1 MAVSGTVSMT
11 VFNTR
16 KVIDHAYRRC
26 RIPPEGISSEQLA
39 FALDTLYLILSML
52 ANRGLQLWCIERYL
66 MPLYQAQGLITMPNG
81 IVDILN
87 TNLRT
92 VEVVNTPGAINTTT
106 STTYQTQFPT
116 ATQVTT
122 IGIEWSGAST
132 SYALETSSDGVT
144 WTTLATESDPG
155 AVANDVTWV
164 DVQGSLATLY
174 FRVRAT
180 VGVLN
185 QSQVL
190 LANMPNEIPMAR
202 LNRDDYV
209 NLPNKAFQG
218 RPLQFWCDRTLNNPV
233 LYLWPVPSDQF
244 VTAQVVVWVKRYIM
258 DVGKMTQEIEVPQR
272 WFDAIVYLLAARIAE
287 ETPTVD
293 PQMIAIMDQKA
304 QRSLLEAENEER
316 DDSPIYLTPNIAV
329 YTR

>member
-26 RIPPEGISSEQLA
+26 RIPPEGISSEQID
-39 FALDTLYLILSML
+39 FALDTLYLVLSML

-66 MPLYQAQGLITMPNG
+66 MPLYEAQGLITMPNG

-92 VEVVNTPGAINTTT
+92 IEVVNENTTDTTT
-106 STTYQTQFPT
+106 STTYTTIFP
-116 ATQVTT
+116 AQTQVTVV
-122 IGIEWSGAST
+122 GIEWSGAST
-132 SYALETSSDGVT
+132 SYALETSNNGTT
-144 WTTLATESDPG
+144 WTTLSTQDNPNTTAG
-155 AVANDVTWV
+155 MVTWV
-164 DVQGSLATLY
+164 DVQGSLATTY

-180 VGVLN
+180 TGVLN
-185 QSQVL
+185 QTQVI
-190 LANMPNEIPMAR
+190 LANTPNEIPMAR

-209 NLPNKAFQG
+209 NLPNKTFEG
-218 RPLQFWCDRTLNNPV
+218 RPLQFWCDRQLNNPV
-233 LYLWPVPSDQF
+233 LYLWPVPSAQF

-258 DVGKMTQEIEVPQR
+258 DVGTMTQEIEVPQR
-272 WFDAIVYLLAARIAE
+272 WYDSIVYVLAARLAE

-293 PQMIAIMDQKA
+293 PQMIAILDQKA

>member
-1 MAVSGTVSMT
+1 MT

-26 RIPPEGISSEQLA
+26 RIPPEGISSEQID
-39 FALDTLYLILSML
+39 FALDTLYLVLSML

-66 MPLYQAQGLITMPNG
+66 MPLYEAQGLITMPNG

-92 VEVVNTPGAINTTT
+92 IEVVNENTTDTTT
-106 STTYQTQFPT
+106 STTYTTIFP
-116 ATQVTT
+116 AQTQVTV

-132 SYALETSSDGVT
+132 SYALETSNDGTT
-144 WTTLATESDPG
+144 WTTLSTQDNPNVTAGT
-155 AVANDVTWV
+155 VTWV
-164 DVQGSLATLY
+164 DVQGSLATTY

-180 VGVLN
+180 TGVLN
-185 QSQVL
+185 QTQVIF
-190 LANMPNEIPMAR
+190 ANTPNEIPMAR

-209 NLPNKAFQG
+209 NLPNKTFEG
-218 RPLQFWCDRTLNNPV
+218 RPLQFWCDRQLNNPV
-233 LYLWPVPSDQF
+233 LYLWPVPSAQF

-258 DVGKMTQEIEVPQR
+258 DVGTMTQEIEVPQR
-272 WFDAIVYLLAARIAE
+272 WYDSIVYVLAARLAE

-293 PQMIAIMDQKA
+293 PQMIAILDQKA
-304 QRSLLEAENEER
+304 QRALLESENEER
-316 DDSPIYLTPNIAV
+316 DNSPIYLTPNIAV

>member
-26 RIPPEGISSEQLA
+26 RIPPEGISSEQID
-39 FALDTLYLILSML
+39 FALDTLYLVLSML

-92 VEVVNTPGAINTTT
+92 IEVVNENTTDTTT
-106 STTYQTQFPT
+106 STTYTTIFPT
-116 ATQVTT
+116 ETQVTVV
-122 IGIEWSGAST
+122 GIEWSGAST
-132 SYALETSSDGVT
+132 AYALETSTNGTT
-144 WTTLATESDPG
+144 WTTVSTQSNPNT
-155 AVANDVTWV
+155 VANEVTWV
-164 DVQGSLATLY
+164 DIQGSLATTY

-180 VGVLN
+180 TGVLN
-185 QSQVL
+185 QTQVIM
-190 LANMPNEIPMAR
+190 ANTPNEIPMAR

-209 NLPNKAFQG
+209 NLPNKTFEG
-218 RPLQFWCDRTLNNPV
+218 RPLQFWCDRQLNNPV
-233 LYLWPVPSDQF
+233 LFLWPVPSAQF

-258 DVGKMTQEIEVPQR
+258 DVGTMTQEIEVPQR
-272 WFDAIVYLLAARIAE
+272 WYDSIVYVLAARLAE

-293 PQMIAIMDQKA
+293 PQMIAILDQKA
-304 QRSLLEAENEER
+304 QRALLEAENEER

>member
-1 MAVSGTVSMT
+1 MAVSGTVSTT

-26 RIPPEGISSEQLA
+26 RVPPEGISSEQIS
-39 FALDTLYLILSML
+39 FALDSLYLVLSAL
-52 ANRGLQLWCIERYL
+52 ANRGLQLWCIEKEI
-66 MPLYQAQGLITMPNG
+66 MPLYQAQGLIEMPDG

-92 VEVVNTPGAINTTT
+92 LQEVTGTSTTT
-106 STTYQTQFPT
+106 STIYQTLFT
-116 ATQVTT
+116 TVTQVTNV
-122 IGIEWSGAST
+122 GVYWNGAST
-132 SYALETSSDGVT
+132 SYALETSDNGTT
-144 WTTLATESDPG
+144 WTTLATVPNPST
-155 AVANDVTWV
+155 VANEVTWT
-164 DVQGSLATLY
+164 DVEGSIATLY

-180 VGVLN
+180 TGVLN
-185 QSQVL
+185 QSDVFL
-190 LANMPNEIPMAR
+190 GNTPTEIPMAR

-218 RPLQFWCDRTLNNPV
+218 RPLQFWVNRQLNNPV

-244 VTAQVVVWVKRYIM
+244 IAAQVIVWVKRYIM
-258 DVGKMTQEIEVPQR
+258 DVGTMTQEIEIPQR
-272 WFDAIVYLLAARIAE
+272 WYDAVVYVLAARIAE

-293 PQMIAIMDQKA
+293 PQMMAILDQKA

>member
-1 MAVSGTVSMT
+1 VAVSGTVSMT

-26 RIPPEGISSEQLA
+26 RIPPEGISSEQID
-39 FALDTLYLILSML
+39 FALDTLYLVLSML

-92 VEVVNTPGAINTTT
+92 IEVVNENTTDTTT
-106 STTYQTQFPT
+106 STTYTTIFPT
-116 ATQVTT
+116 ETQVTVV
-122 IGIEWSGAST
+122 GIEWSGAST
-132 SYALETSSDGVT
+132 AYALETSTNGTT
-144 WTTLATESDPG
+144 WTTVSTQSNPNT
-155 AVANDVTWV
+155 VANEVTWV
-164 DVQGSLATLY
+164 DIQGSLATTY

-180 VGVLN
+180 TGVLN
-185 QSQVL
+185 QTQVIM
-190 LANMPNEIPMAR
+190 ANTPNEIPMAR

-209 NLPNKAFQG
+209 NLPNKTFEG
-218 RPLQFWCDRTLNNPV
+218 RPLQFWCDRQLNNPV
-233 LYLWPVPSDQF
+233 LYLWPVPSAQF

-258 DVGKMTQEIEVPQR
+258 DVGTMTQEIEVPQR
-272 WFDAIVYLLAARIAE
+272 WYDSIVYVLAARLAE

-293 PQMIAIMDQKA
+293 PQMIAILDQKA
-304 QRSLLEAENEER
+304 QRALLEAENEER

>member
-26 RIPPEGISSEQLA
+26 RIPPEGISSEQID
-39 FALDTLYLILSML
+39 FALDTLYLVLSML

-66 MPLYQAQGLITMPNG
+66 MPLYEAQGLITMPNG

-92 VEVVNTPGAINTTT
+92 IEVVNENTTDTTT
-106 STTYQTQFPT
+106 STTYTTIFP
-116 ATQVTT
+116 AQTQVTV

-132 SYALETSSDGVT
+132 SYALETSNNGTT
-144 WTTLATESDPG
+144 WTTLSTQDNPNATAG
-155 AVANDVTWV
+155 TVTWV
-164 DVQGSLATLY
+164 DVQGSLATTY

-180 VGVLN
+180 TGVLN
-185 QSQVL
+185 QTQVIF
-190 LANMPNEIPMAR
+190 ANTPNEIPMAR

-209 NLPNKAFQG
+209 NLPNKTFEG
-218 RPLQFWCDRTLNNPV
+218 RPLQFWCDRQLNNPV
-233 LYLWPVPSDQF
+233 LYLWPVPSAQF

-258 DVGKMTQEIEVPQR
+258 DVGTMTQEIEVPQR
-272 WFDAIVYLLAARIAE
+272 WYDSIVYVLAARLAE

-293 PQMIAIMDQKA
+293 PQMIAILDQKA
-304 QRSLLEAENEER
+304 QRALLESENEER

>member
-1 MAVSGTVSMT
+1 MAVSGTVSTT

-26 RIPPEGISSEQLA
+26 RIPPEGISSEQIS
-39 FALDTLYLILSML
+39 FALDTLYLVLSAL
-52 ANRGLQLWCIERYL
+52 ANRGLQLWCIERFL
-66 MPLYQAQGLITMPNG
+66 MPLYQAQGLMTLPDG
-81 IVDILN
+81 VVDILN

-92 VEVVNTPGAINTTT
+92 VEVSNANTTNTST
-106 STTYQTQFPT
+106 STTYQTLFPA

-122 IGIEWSGAST
+122 VGIEWSGAST
-132 SYALETSSDGVT
+132 AYALETSSDGAT
-144 WTTLATESDPG
+144 WTTVATEDNPN

-164 DVQGSLATLY
+164 DIQGSLATLY

-180 VGVLN
+180 TGTLN
-185 QSQVL
+185 QTQVL
-190 LANMPNEIPMAR
+190 LANTPNEIPMAR

-209 NLPNKAFQG
+209 NLPNKAFEG
-218 RPLQFWCDRTLNNPV
+218 RPLQFWVDRLLNNPV
-233 LYLWPVPSDQF
+233 LYLWPVPSAQF

-258 DVGKMTQEIEVPQR
+258 DVGTMTQEIEIPQR
-272 WFDAIVYLLAARIAE
+272 WYDAIVYVLASRLAE

-293 PQMIAIMDQKA
+293 PQMIAILDQKA
-304 QRSLLEAENEER
+304 QRALLEAENEER

>member
-1 MAVSGTVSMT
+1 MAVSGTVSTT

-16 KVIDHAYRRC
+16 KVVDHAYRRC
-26 RIPPEGISSEQLA
+26 RIPPEGISSEQIS

-52 ANRGLQLWCIERYL
+52 ANRGLQLWCIESYL
-66 MPLYQAQGLITMPNG
+66 MPLYQAQGLMTLPNG

-92 VEVVNTPGAINTTT
+92 VEVLNSTTTNTTT
-106 STTYQTQFPT
+106 STTYQTLFPST
-116 ATQVTT
+116 TQVTT
-122 IGIEWSGAST
+122 VGIEWSGAST
-132 SYALETSSDGVT
+132 AYALETSSDGATWLTVATQANPSVT
-144 WTTLATESDPG
+144 AG
-155 AVANDVTWV
+155 MVTWV
-164 DVQGSLATLY
+164 DIQGTLATLY

-180 VGVLN
+180 TGTLN
-185 QSQVL
+185 QTQVI

-218 RPLQFWCDRTLNNPV
+218 RPLQFWVDRLLNAPV
-233 LYLWPVPSDQF
+233 LYLWPVPSAQF

-258 DVGKMTQEIEVPQR
+258 DVGTMTQEIEIPQR
-272 WFDAIVYLLAARIAE
+272 WYDAIVYVLASRLAE

-293 PQMIAIMDQKA
+293 PQMIAILDQKA

-316 DDSPIYLTPNIAV
+316 DDSPIYLTPNIAG

>member
-1 MAVSGTVSMT
+1 MT

-26 RIPPEGISSEQLA
+26 RIPPEGISSEQIS

-92 VEVVNTPGAINTTT
+92 VGVVNQNTNNTTT
-106 STTYQTQFPT
+106 STTYTTIFPT
-116 ATQVTT
+116 VTQVTT

-132 SYALETSSDGVT
+132 SYALETSDNGTT
-144 WTTLATESDPG
+144 WTTLATESNPN
-155 AVANDVTWV
+155 ATANTVTWV
-164 DVQGSLATLY
+164 DVQGALATSY

-180 VGVLN
+180 SGTLN
-185 QSQVL
+185 QSQVI
-190 LANMPNEIPMAR
+190 LANTPNEIPMAR

-209 NLPNKAFQG
+209 NLPNKAFEG
-218 RPLQFWCDRTLNNPV
+218 RPLQFWVDRLLNAPV
-233 LYLWPVPSDQF
+233 LYLWPVPSAQF

-258 DVGKMTQEIEVPQR
+258 DVGTMTQEIEVPQR
-272 WFDAIVYLLAARIAE
+272 WYDAIVYVLASRLAE

-293 PQMIAIMDQKA
+293 PQMIAILDQKA

>member
-1 MAVSGTVSMT
+1 MAVSGTVSTT

-26 RIPPEGISSEQLA
+26 RIPPEGISSEQIA
-39 FALDTLYLILSML
+39 FALDSLYLILSAL

-66 MPLYQAQGLITMPNG
+66 MPLYQAQGLMTLPDG
-81 IVDILN
+81 VVDILN

-92 VEVVNTPGAINTTT
+92 VGVMNQNTNNTVT
-106 STTYQTQFPT
+106 STTYQTIFP
-116 ATQVTT
+116 ADTQVTT
-122 IGIEWSGAST
+122 VGIEWSGAST
-132 SYALETSSDGVT
+132 AYALETSSDGVVWVT
-144 WTTLATESDPG
+144 VATEDNPN

-164 DVQGSLATLY
+164 DIQGSLATTY
-174 FRVRAT
+174 FRVRAIT
-180 VGVLN
+180 GTLN
-185 QSQVL
+185 QTQVL

-209 NLPNKAFQG
+209 NLPNKTFEG
-218 RPLQFWCDRTLNNPV
+218 RPLQFWCDRQLNNPV
-233 LYLWPVPSDQF
+233 LYLWPVPSAQF
-244 VTAQVVVWVKRYIM
+244 ITAQVVVWVKRYIM
-258 DVGKMTQEIEVPQR
+258 DVGTMTQEIEVPQR
-272 WFDAIVYLLAARIAE
+272 WYDAIVYLLAARLAE

-293 PQMIAIMDQKA
+293 PQMIAILDQKA
-304 QRSLLEAENEER
+304 QRALLEVEGEER

>member
-1 MAVSGTVSMT
+1 MT

-26 RIPPEGISSEQLA
+26 RIPPEGISSEQID
-39 FALDTLYLILSML
+39 FALDTLYLVLSML

-66 MPLYQAQGLITMPNG
+66 MPLYEAQGLITMPNG

-92 VEVVNTPGAINTTT
+92 IEVVNENTTNTTT
-106 STTYQTQFPT
+106 STTYTTIFP
-116 ATQVTT
+116 AQTQVTV

-132 SYALETSSDGVT
+132 SYALETSNNGTT
-144 WTTLATESDPG
+144 WTTLSTQDNPNATAG
-155 AVANDVTWV
+155 MVTWV
-164 DVQGSLATLY
+164 DVQGSLATTY

-180 VGVLN
+180 TGVLN
-185 QSQVL
+185 QTQVVF
-190 LANMPNEIPMAR
+190 ANTPNEIPMAR

-209 NLPNKAFQG
+209 NLPNKTFEG
-218 RPLQFWCDRTLNNPV
+218 RPLQFWCDRQLNNPV
-233 LYLWPVPSDQF
+233 LYLWPVPSAQF

-258 DVGKMTQEIEVPQR
+258 DVGTMTQEIEVPQR
-272 WFDAIVYLLAARIAE
+272 WYDSIVYVLAARLAE

-293 PQMIAIMDQKA
+293 TQMIAILDQKA
-304 QRSLLEAENEER
+304 LRALLESENEER

>member
-1 MAVSGTVSMT
+1 VAVSGTVSMT

-26 RIPPEGISSEQLA
+26 RIPPEGISSEQID
-39 FALDTLYLILSML
+39 FALDTLYLVLSML

-66 MPLYQAQGLITMPNG
+66 MPLYEAQGLITMPNG

-92 VEVVNTPGAINTTT
+92 IEVVNENTTDTTT
-106 STTYQTQFPT
+106 STTYTTIFP
-116 ATQVTT
+116 AQTQVTV

-132 SYALETSSDGVT
+132 SYALETSNNGTT
-144 WTTLATESDPG
+144 WTTLSTQDNPNATAG
-155 AVANDVTWV
+155 TVTWV
-164 DVQGSLATLY
+164 DVQGSLATTY

-180 VGVLN
+180 TGVLN
-185 QSQVL
+185 QTQVI
-190 LANMPNEIPMAR
+190 LANTPNEIPMAR

-209 NLPNKAFQG
+209 NLPNKTFEG
-218 RPLQFWCDRTLNNPV
+218 RPLQFWCDRQLNNPV
-233 LYLWPVPSDQF
+233 LYLWPVPSAQF

-258 DVGKMTQEIEVPQR
+258 DVGTMTQEIEVPQR
-272 WFDAIVYLLAARIAE
+272 WYDSIVYVLAARLAE

-293 PQMIAIMDQKA
+293 PQMIAILDQKA

>member
-1 MAVSGTVSMT
+1 VAVSGTVSTT

-26 RIPPEGISSEQLA
+26 RIPPEGISSEQIS

-52 ANRGLQLWCIERYL
+52 ANRGLQLWCIERFL
-66 MPLYQAQGLITMPNG
+66 MPLYQAQGLMTLPNG
-81 IVDILN
+81 VVDILN

-92 VEVVNTPGAINTTT
+92 VEVSNQNTTNTST
-106 STTYQTQFPT
+106 STTYQTLFPA

-122 IGIEWSGAST
+122 VGIEWSGAST
-132 SYALETSSDGVT
+132 AYALETSSDGAT
-144 WTTLATESDPG
+144 WTTVATEDNPN

-164 DVQGSLATLY
+164 DIQGSLATLY

-180 VGVLN
+180 TGTLN
-185 QSQVL
+185 QTQVL
-190 LANMPNEIPMAR
+190 LANTPNEIPMAR

-209 NLPNKAFQG
+209 NLPNKAFEG
-218 RPLQFWCDRTLNNPV
+218 RPLQFWVDRLLNNPV
-233 LYLWPVPSDQF
+233 LYLWPVPSAQF

-258 DVGKMTQEIEVPQR
+258 DVGTMTQEIEIPQR
-272 WFDAIVYLLAARIAE
+272 WYDAIVYVLASRLAE

-293 PQMIAIMDQKA
+293 PQMIAILDQKA
-304 QRSLLEAENEER
+304 QRALLEAENEER

>member
-1 MAVSGTVSMT
+1 VAVSGTVSTT

-26 RIPPEGISSEQLA
+26 RVPPEGISSEQIS
-39 FALDTLYLILSML
+39 FALDSLYLVLSAL
-52 ANRGLQLWCIERYL
+52 ANRGLQLWCIEKYI
-66 MPLYQAQGLITMPNG
+66 MPLYQAQGLIEMPNG

-92 VEVVNTPGAINTTT
+92 LQEVTGTSTTT
-106 STTYQTQFPT
+106 STIYQTIFPT
-116 ATQVTT
+116 ETQVTNV
-122 IGIEWSGAST
+122 GVYWNGAST
-132 SYALETSSDGVT
+132 SYALETSDDGAT
-144 WTTLATESDPG
+144 WTTLAT
-155 AVANDVTWV
+155 VANPGTVANEVTWT
-164 DVQGSLATLY
+164 DIQGSLATLY

-180 VGVLN
+180 TGVLN
-185 QSQVL
+185 QASVFL
-190 LANMPNEIPMAR
+190 GNTPTEIPMAR

-218 RPLQFWCDRTLNNPV
+218 RPLQFWVNRQLNNPI

-244 VTAQVVVWVKRYIM
+244 ITAQVIVWIKRYIM
-258 DVGKMTQEIEVPQR
+258 DVGTMTEEIEIPQR
-272 WFDAIVYLLAARIAE
+272 WYDAVVYVLAARIAE

-293 PQMIAIMDQKA
+293 PQMIAILDQKA

>member
-26 RIPPEGISSEQLA
+26 RIPPEGISSEQID
-39 FALDTLYLILSML
+39 FALDTLYLVLSML

-66 MPLYQAQGLITMPNG
+66 MPLYEAQGLITMPNG

-92 VEVVNTPGAINTTT
+92 IEVVNENTTDTTT
-106 STTYQTQFPT
+106 STTYTTIFP
-116 ATQVTT
+116 AQTQVTV

-132 SYALETSSDGVT
+132 SYALETSNNGTT
-144 WTTLATESDPG
+144 WTTLSTQDNPNATAG
-155 AVANDVTWV
+155 TVTWV
-164 DVQGSLATLY
+164 DVQGSLATTY

-180 VGVLN
+180 TGVLN
-185 QSQVL
+185 QTQVI
-190 LANMPNEIPMAR
+190 LANTPNEIPMAR

-209 NLPNKAFQG
+209 NLPNKTFEG
-218 RPLQFWCDRTLNNPV
+218 RPLQFWCDRQLNNPV
-233 LYLWPVPSDQF
+233 LYLWPVPSAQF

-258 DVGKMTQEIEVPQR
+258 DVGTMTQEIEVPQR
-272 WFDAIVYLLAARIAE
+272 WYDSIVYVLAARLAE

-293 PQMIAIMDQKA
+293 PQMIAILDQKA
-304 QRSLLEAENEER
+304 QRALLESENEER
-316 DDSPIYLTPNIAV
+316 DNSPIYLTPNIAV

>member
-1 MAVSGTVSMT
+1 MAVSGTVSTT

-16 KVIDHAYRRC
+16 KVVDHAYRRC
-26 RIPPEGISSEQLA
+26 RIPPEGISSEQIS

-52 ANRGLQLWCIERYL
+52 ANRGLQLWCIESYL
-66 MPLYQAQGLITMPNG
+66 MPLYQAQGLITLPNG

-92 VEVVNTPGAINTTT
+92 VEVLNSTTTNTTT
-106 STTYQTQFPT
+106 STTYQTNFP
-116 ATQVTT
+116 AETQVTT
-122 IGIEWSGAST
+122 VGIEWSGAST
-132 SYALETSSDGVT
+132 GYALETSTNGSTWLTIATQVNPNVTAGV
-144 WTTLATESDPG
+144 
-155 AVANDVTWV
+155 VTWV
-164 DVQGSLATLY
+164 DIQGSLATLY

-180 VGVLN
+180 TGTLN
-185 QSQVL
+185 QTQVI
-190 LANMPNEIPMAR
+190 LANTPNEIPMAR

-218 RPLQFWCDRTLNNPV
+218 RPLQFWVDRLLNAPV
-233 LYLWPVPSDQF
+233 LYLWPVPSAQF

-258 DVGKMTQEIEVPQR
+258 DVGTMTQEIEIPQR
-272 WFDAIVYLLAARIAE
+272 WYDAIVYVLASRLAE

-293 PQMIAIMDQKA
+293 PQMIAILDQKA

>member
-1 MAVSGTVSMT
+1 MAVSGTVSTT

-16 KVIDHAYRRC
+16 KVVDHAYRRC
-26 RIPPEGISSEQLA
+26 RIPPEGISSEQIS

-52 ANRGLQLWCIERYL
+52 ANRGLQLWCIESYL
-66 MPLYQAQGLITMPNG
+66 MPLYQAQGLMTLPNG

-92 VEVVNTPGAINTTT
+92 VEVLNSTTTNTTT
-106 STTYQTQFPT
+106 STTYQTLFPST
-116 ATQVTT
+116 TQVTT
-122 IGIEWSGAST
+122 VGIEWSGAST
-132 SYALETSSDGVT
+132 AYALETSSDGATWLTVATQDNPSVT
-144 WTTLATESDPG
+144 AG
-155 AVANDVTWV
+155 MVTWV
-164 DVQGSLATLY
+164 DIQGSLATLY

-180 VGVLN
+180 TGTLN
-185 QSQVL
+185 QTQVI

-218 RPLQFWCDRTLNNPV
+218 RPLQFWVDRLLNAPV
-233 LYLWPVPSDQF
+233 LYLWPVPSAQF

-258 DVGKMTQEIEVPQR
+258 DVGTMTQEIEIPQR
-272 WFDAIVYLLAARIAE
+272 WYDAIVYVLASRLAE

-293 PQMIAIMDQKA
+293 PQMIAILDQKA

>member
-1 MAVSGTVSMT
+1 VAVSGTVSTT

-16 KVIDHAYRRC
+16 KVVDHAYRRC
-26 RIPPEGISSEQLA
+26 RIPPEGISSEQIS

-52 ANRGLQLWCIERYL
+52 ANRGLQLWCIESYL
-66 MPLYQAQGLITMPNG
+66 MPLYQAQGLMTLPNG

-92 VEVVNTPGAINTTT
+92 VEVLNSTTTNTTT
-106 STTYQTQFPT
+106 STTYQTLFPST
-116 ATQVTT
+116 TQVTT
-122 IGIEWSGAST
+122 VGIEWSGAST
-132 SYALETSSDGVT
+132 AYALETSSDGATWLTVATQANPSVT
-144 WTTLATESDPG
+144 AG
-155 AVANDVTWV
+155 MVTWV
-164 DVQGSLATLY
+164 DIQGTLATLY

-180 VGVLN
+180 TGTLN
-185 QSQVL
+185 QTQVI

-218 RPLQFWCDRTLNNPV
+218 RPLQFWVDRLLNAPV
-233 LYLWPVPSDQF
+233 LYLWPVPSAQF

-258 DVGKMTQEIEVPQR
+258 DVGTMTQEIEIPQR
-272 WFDAIVYLLAARIAE
+272 WYDAIVYVLASRLAE

-293 PQMIAIMDQKA
+293 PQMIAILDQKA

-316 DDSPIYLTPNIAV
+316 DDSPIYLTPNIAG

>member
-1 MAVSGTVSMT
+1 VAVSGTVSTT

-26 RIPPEGISSEQLA
+26 RIPPEGISSEQIS
-39 FALDTLYLILSML
+39 FALDTLYLVLSML
-52 ANRGLQLWCIERYL
+52 ANRGLQLWCIESYL

-81 IVDILN
+81 VVDILN

-92 VEVVNTPGAINTTT
+92 ISAVNQNTNNSVT
-106 STTYQTQFPT
+106 STTYTTAFPT
-116 ATQVTT
+116 ETQVTT
-122 IGIEWSGAST
+122 VGIEWSAAST
-132 SYALETSSDGVT
+132 GYALETSSNGIT
-144 WTTLATESDPG
+144 WLTVATE
-155 AVANDVTWV
+155 ANPNATAKQVTWV
-164 DVQGSLATLY
+164 DIQGSIATFF

-180 VGVLN
+180 SGTL
-185 QSQVL
+185 SQTQVI
-190 LANMPNEIPMAR
+190 LANTPNEIPMAR

-209 NLPNKAFQG
+209 NLPNKSFQG
-218 RPLQFWCDRTLNNPV
+218 RPLQFWVDRLLNAPV
-233 LYLWPVPSDQF
+233 LNLWPVPSPQF

-258 DVGKMTQEIEVPQR
+258 DVGTMTQEIEIPQR
-272 WFDAIVYLLAARIAE
+272 WYDAVVYVLASRLAE

-293 PQMIAIMDQKA
+293 PQMIAILDQKA

>member
-1 MAVSGTVSMT
+1 MAVSGTVSTT

-26 RIPPEGISSEQLA
+26 RVPPEGISSEQIA
-39 FALDTLYLILSML
+39 FALDSLYLVLSAL
-52 ANRGLQLWCIERYL
+52 ANRGLQLWCIESYL
-66 MPLYQAQGLITMPNG
+66 MPLYQAQGLITLPNG

-92 VEVVNTPGAINTTT
+92 LGVVNENTNNTTS
-106 STTYQTQFPT
+106 STTYTTSFPT
-116 ATQVTT
+116 DTQVTT
-122 IGIEWSGAST
+122 VGIEWSGAST
-132 SYALETSSDGVT
+132 GYALETSTDGTT
-144 WTTLATESDPG
+144 WLTVATQTNPS
-155 AVANDVTWV
+155 ATAQQVTWV
-164 DVQGSLATLY
+164 DIQGSLATPY

-180 VGVLN
+180 SGTLN
-185 QSQVL
+185 QTQVI
-190 LANMPNEIPMAR
+190 LANTPNEIPMAR

-209 NLPNKAFQG
+209 NLPNKAFEG
-218 RPLQFWCDRTLNNPV
+218 RPLQFWVDRLLNAPV
-233 LYLWPVPSDQF
+233 LYLWPVPSAQF

-258 DVGKMTQEIEVPQR
+258 DVGTMTQEIEIPQR
-272 WFDAIVYLLAARIAE
+272 WYDAVVYILASRIAE

-293 PQMIAIMDQKA
+293 PQMIAILDQKA
-304 QRSLLEAENEER
+304 QRALLEAENEER

>member
-1 MAVSGTVSMT
+1 VAVSGTVSTT

-26 RIPPEGISSEQLA
+26 RIPPEGISSEQIS

-52 ANRGLQLWCIERYL
+52 ANRGLQLWCIESYL

-81 IVDILN
+81 VVDILN

-92 VEVVNTPGAINTTT
+92 ISAVNQNTNNAVT
-106 STTYQTQFPT
+106 STTYTTAFPT
-116 ATQVTT
+116 ETQVTT
-122 IGIEWSGAST
+122 VGIEWSAAST
-132 SYALETSSDGVT
+132 GYALETSSNGIT
-144 WTTLATESDPG
+144 WLTVATEDNPN
-155 AVANDVTWV
+155 ATAKQVTWV
-164 DVQGSLATLY
+164 DIQGSIATFF

-180 VGVLN
+180 SGTLN
-185 QSQVL
+185 QTQVI
-190 LANMPNEIPMAR
+190 LANTPNEIPMAR

-209 NLPNKAFQG
+209 NLPNKSFQG
-218 RPLQFWCDRTLNNPV
+218 RPLQFWVDRLLNAPV
-233 LYLWPVPSDQF
+233 LNLWPVPSPQF

-258 DVGKMTQEIEVPQR
+258 DVGTMTQEIEIPQR
-272 WFDAIVYLLAARIAE
+272 WYDAVVYVLASRLAE

-293 PQMIAIMDQKA
+293 PQMIAILDQKA
-304 QRSLLEAENEER
+304 QRSLMEAENEER
-316 DDSPIYLTPNIAV
+316 DDSPIYLTPNIGV

>member
-1 MAVSGTVSMT
+1 VAVTGTVSTT

-26 RIPPEGISSEQLA
+26 RVPPEGISSEQIA
-39 FALDTLYLILSML
+39 FALDSLYLVLSAL
-52 ANRGLQLWCIERYL
+52 ANRGLQLWCIESYL
-66 MPLYQAQGLITMPNG
+66 MPLYQAQGLITLPNG

-92 VEVVNTPGAINTTT
+92 LGVVNENTNNTTS
-106 STTYQTQFPT
+106 STTYTTSFPT
-116 ATQVTT
+116 DTQVTT
-122 IGIEWSGAST
+122 VGIEWSGAST
-132 SYALETSSDGVT
+132 GYALETSTDGTT
-144 WTTLATESDPG
+144 WLTVATQTNPS
-155 AVANDVTWV
+155 ATAQQVTWV
-164 DVQGSLATLY
+164 DIQGSLATPY

-180 VGVLN
+180 SGTLN
-185 QSQVL
+185 QTQVI
-190 LANMPNEIPMAR
+190 LANTPNEIPMAR

-209 NLPNKAFQG
+209 NLPNKAFEG
-218 RPLQFWCDRTLNNPV
+218 RPLQFWVDRLLNAPV
-233 LYLWPVPSDQF
+233 LYLWPVPSAQF

-258 DVGKMTQEIEVPQR
+258 DVGTMTQEIEIPQR
-272 WFDAIVYLLAARIAE
+272 WYDAVVYILASRIAE

-293 PQMIAIMDQKA
+293 PQMIAILDQKA
-304 QRSLLEAENEER
+304 QRALLEAENEER

>member
-1 MAVSGTVSMT
+1 MT

-26 RIPPEGISSEQLA
+26 RIPPEGISSEQID

-92 VEVVNTPGAINTTT
+92 ITVVNENTNNTIT
-106 STTYQTQFPT
+106 STTYTTVFPT
-116 ATQVTT
+116 VTQVTT
-122 IGIEWSGAST
+122 IGIQWSGAST
-132 SYALETSSDGVT
+132 GYALETSTNGTT
-144 WTTLATESDPG
+144 WTTLATEDNPN
-155 AVANDVTWV
+155 ATANTVTWV
-164 DVQGSLATLY
+164 DVQGALATSY

-180 VGVLN
+180 SGTLN
-185 QSQVL
+185 QTQVI
-190 LANMPNEIPMAR
+190 LANTPNEIPMAR

-209 NLPNKAFQG
+209 NLPNKAFEG
-218 RPLQFWCDRTLNNPV
+218 RPLQFWVDRLLNAPV
-233 LYLWPVPSDQF
+233 LYLWPVPSAQF

-258 DVGKMTQEIEVPQR
+258 DVGTMTQEIEVPQR
-272 WFDAIVYLLAARIAE
+272 WYDAIVYVLASRLAE

-293 PQMIAIMDQKA
+293 PQMIAILDQKA

>member
-1 MAVSGTVSMT
+1 MT

-26 RIPPEGISSEQLA
+26 RIPPEGISSEQIS

-92 VEVVNTPGAINTTT
+92 VGVVNQNTNNTTT
-106 STTYQTQFPT
+106 STTYTTIFPT
-116 ATQVTT
+116 VTQVTT

-132 SYALETSSDGVT
+132 SYALETSDNGTT
-144 WTTLATESDPG
+144 WTTLATESNPN
-155 AVANDVTWV
+155 ATANTVTWV
-164 DVQGSLATLY
+164 DVQGALATSY

-180 VGVLN
+180 SGTLN
-185 QSQVL
+185 QSQVI
-190 LANMPNEIPMAR
+190 LANTPNEIPMAR

-209 NLPNKAFQG
+209 NLPNKAFEG
-218 RPLQFWCDRTLNNPV
+218 RPLQFWVDRLLNAPV
-233 LYLWPVPSDQF
+233 LYLWPVPSAQF

-258 DVGKMTQEIEVPQR
+258 DVGTMTQGIEVPQR
-272 WFDAIVYLLAARIAE
+272 WYDAIVYVLASRLAE

-293 PQMIAIMDQKA
+293 PQMIAILDQKA

>member
-26 RIPPEGISSEQLA
+26 RIPPEGISSEQID
-39 FALDTLYLILSML
+39 FALDTLYLVLSML

-66 MPLYQAQGLITMPNG
+66 MPLYEAQGLITMPNG

-92 VEVVNTPGAINTTT
+92 IEVVNENTTDTTT
-106 STTYQTQFPT
+106 STTYTTIFP
-116 ATQVTT
+116 AQTQVTV

-132 SYALETSSDGVT
+132 SYALETSNNGTT
-144 WTTLATESDPG
+144 WTTLSTQDNPNTTAG
-155 AVANDVTWV
+155 MVTWV
-164 DVQGSLATLY
+164 DVQGSLATTY

-180 VGVLN
+180 TGVLN
-185 QSQVL
+185 QTQVI
-190 LANMPNEIPMAR
+190 LANTPNEIPMAR

-209 NLPNKAFQG
+209 NLPNKTFEG
-218 RPLQFWCDRTLNNPV
+218 RPLQFWCDRQLNNPV
-233 LYLWPVPSDQF
+233 LYLWPVPSAQF
-244 VTAQVVVWVKRYIM
+244 VTALVVVWVKRYIM
-258 DVGKMTQEIEVPQR
+258 DVGTMTQEIEVPQR
-272 WFDAIVYLLAARIAE
+272 WYDSIVYVLAARLAE

-293 PQMIAIMDQKA
+293 PQMIAILDQKA
-304 QRSLLEAENEER
+304 QRALLESENEER
-316 DDSPIYLTPNIAV
+316 DNSPIYLTPNIAV

>member
-1 MAVSGTVSMT
+1 VAVSGTVSTT

-16 KVIDHAYRRC
+16 KVVDHAYRRC
-26 RIPPEGISSEQLA
+26 RIPPEGISSEQIS

-52 ANRGLQLWCIERYL
+52 ANRGLQLWCIESYL
-66 MPLYQAQGLITMPNG
+66 MPLYQAQGLITLPNG
-81 IVDILN
+81 VVDILN

-92 VEVVNTPGAINTTT
+92 VEVLNSTTTNTTT
-106 STTYQTQFPT
+106 STTYQTNFPT

-122 IGIEWSGAST
+122 VGIEWSGAST
-132 SYALETSSDGVT
+132 SYALETSTDGAT
-144 WTTLATESDPG
+144 WTTLETEANPNATAG
-155 AVANDVTWV
+155 TVTWS
-164 DVQGSLATLY
+164 DIQGSLATLY

-180 VGVLN
+180 TGTLN
-185 QSQVL
+185 QAQVI
-190 LANMPNEIPMAR
+190 LANTPNEIPMAR

-218 RPLQFWCDRTLNNPV
+218 RPLQFWVDRLLNAPV
-233 LYLWPVPSDQF
+233 LYLWPVPSPQF

-258 DVGKMTQEIEVPQR
+258 DVGTMTQEIEVPQR
-272 WFDAIVYLLAARIAE
+272 WYDAIVYVLAARLAE
-287 ETPTVD
+287 ETPSVD
-293 PQMIAIMDQKA
+293 PQMIAILDQKA

-316 DDSPIYLTPNIAV
+316 DNSPIYLTPNIAV

>member
-1 MAVSGTVSMT
+1 MT

-26 RIPPEGISSEQLA
+26 RIPPEGISSEQID
-39 FALDTLYLILSML
+39 FALDTLYLVLSML

-66 MPLYQAQGLITMPNG
+66 MPLYEAQGLITMPNG

-92 VEVVNTPGAINTTT
+92 IEVVNENTNDTVT
-106 STTYQTQFPT
+106 STTYTTIFP
-116 ATQVTT
+116 AETQVTV

-132 SYALETSSDGVT
+132 SYALETSNNGTT
-144 WTTLATESDPG
+144 WTTLSTQDNPNATAG
-155 AVANDVTWV
+155 MVTWV
-164 DVQGSLATLY
+164 DIQGSLATTY

-180 VGVLN
+180 TGVLN
-185 QSQVL
+185 QTQVIM
-190 LANMPNEIPMAR
+190 ANTPNEIPMAR

-209 NLPNKAFQG
+209 NLPNKTFEG
-218 RPLQFWCDRTLNNPV
+218 RPLQFWCDRQLNNPV
-233 LYLWPVPSDQF
+233 LYLWPVPSAQF

-258 DVGKMTQEIEVPQR
+258 DVGTMTQEIEVPQR
-272 WFDAIVYLLAARIAE
+272 WYDSIVYVLAARLAE

-293 PQMIAIMDQKA
+293 PQMIAILDQKA
-304 QRSLLEAENEER
+304 QRALLESENEER
-316 DDSPIYLTPNIAV
+316 DNSPIYLTPNIAV

>member
-1 MAVSGTVSMT
+1 MAVSGTVSTT

-26 RIPPEGISSEQLA
+26 RIPPEGISSEQIS
-39 FALDTLYLILSML
+39 FALDSLYLILSAL

-66 MPLYQAQGLITMPNG
+66 MPLYQAQGLITMPDG

-92 VEVVNTPGAINTTT
+92 VQVVNTNTTNTVT
-106 STTYQTQFPT
+106 STTYQAFFP
-116 ATQVTT
+116 AETQVTT

-132 SYALETSSDGVT
+132 SYALETSTDGVT
-144 WTTLATESDPG
+144 WTTLAIEDNPNA
-155 AVANDVTWV
+155 AVGTVTWV

-185 QSQVL
+185 QAQVV

-209 NLPNKAFQG
+209 NLPNKTFEG

-233 LYLWPVPSDQF
+233 LYLWPVPSAQF
-244 VTAQVVVWVKRYIM
+244 VLSQVVVWVKRYIM

-272 WFDAIVYLLAARIAE
+272 WYDAIVYLLAARVAE
-287 ETPTVD
+287 ETPSVD
-293 PQMIAIMDQKA
+293 PQMIAILDQKS
-304 QRSLLEAENEER
+304 QRALLEVEGEER
-316 DDSPIYLTPNIAV
+316 DDSPIYMTPNIAV

>member
-1 MAVSGTVSMT
+1 VAVSGTVSTT

-26 RIPPEGISSEQLA
+26 RMPPEGVSSEQIS
-39 FALDTLYLILSML
+39 FALDTIYLVLSML
-52 ANRGLQLWCIERYL
+52 ANRGLQLWCIEKDI
-66 MPLYQAQGLITMPNG
+66 MPLYQAQGLIEMPNG

-92 VEVVNTPGAINTTT
+92 LQEVSGTSTTT
-106 STTYQTQFPT
+106 STTYLTVFTT
-116 ATQVTT
+116 ATQVTNV
-122 IGIEWSGAST
+122 GVYWNGAST
-132 SYALETSSDGVT
+132 SYALETSNDGAT
-144 WTTLATESDPG
+144 WTTLAT
-155 AVANDVTWV
+155 VANPGTVANETTWT
-164 DVQGSLATLY
+164 DIEGSIATLY

-180 VGVLN
+180 TGVLN
-185 QSQVL
+185 QSRVFL
-190 LANMPNEIPMAR
+190 GNTPTEIPMAR

-218 RPLQFWCDRTLNNPV
+218 RPLQFWVNRQLNNPI
-233 LYLWPVPSDQF
+233 LNLWPVPSDQF
-244 VTAQVVVWVKRYIM
+244 ITAQVIVWVKRYIM
-258 DVGKMTQEIEVPQR
+258 DVGTMTQEIEIPQR
-272 WFDAIVYLLAARIAE
+272 WYDAVVYVLAARLAE

-293 PQMIAIMDQKA
+293 PQMIAILDQKA
-304 QRSLLEAENEER
+304 QRALLEAENEER

>member
-1 MAVSGTVSMT
+1 VAVSGTVSTT

-26 RIPPEGISSEQLA
+26 RIPPEGISSEQIS
-39 FALDTLYLILSML
+39 FALDTLYLILSAL
-52 ANRGLQLWCIERYL
+52 ANRGLQLWCIERFL
-66 MPLYQAQGLITMPNG
+66 MPLYQAQGLMTLPNG
-81 IVDILN
+81 VVDILN

-92 VEVVNTPGAINTTT
+92 VEVSNQNTTNTST
-106 STTYQTQFPT
+106 STTYQTLFPA

-122 IGIEWSGAST
+122 VGIEWSGAST
-132 SYALETSSDGVT
+132 AYALETSSDGAT
-144 WTTLATESDPG
+144 WTTVATEDNPN

-164 DVQGSLATLY
+164 DIQGSLATLY

-180 VGVLN
+180 TGTLN
-185 QSQVL
+185 QTQVL
-190 LANMPNEIPMAR
+190 LANTPNEIPMAR

-209 NLPNKAFQG
+209 NLPNKAFEG
-218 RPLQFWCDRTLNNPV
+218 RPLQFWVDRLLNNPV
-233 LYLWPVPSDQF
+233 LYLWPVPSAQF

-258 DVGKMTQEIEVPQR
+258 DVGTMTQEIEIPQR
-272 WFDAIVYLLAARIAE
+272 WYDAVVYVLASRLAE

-293 PQMIAIMDQKA
+293 PQMIAILDQKA
-304 QRSLLEAENEER
+304 QRALLEAENEER